1 MQLLGLEKLT
11 RRAVLALSAAAV
23 GSIATGAT
31 GATARCRPAR
41 VLLVCQYGSVKSAV
55 ARELMKRRA
64 AERGVAVEVRSQGIT
79 PEEHVS
85 PALAAALRAD
95 GVNTHAQPLTALA
108 PADLKAADV
117 IVGFEP
123 AAASGLPASALDWSD
138 LPSFNT
144 DYARAHPLLMAR
156 VDALLNNVR
165 RRC

>member
-1 MQLLGLEKLT
+1 MQLPGLEKLT

-23 GSIATGAT
+23 GSIAT

-64 AERGVAVEVRSQGIT
+64 AERGVAVEVRSRGTT

-95 GVNTHAQPLTALA
+95 GVDTHAQPLTALA

-123 AAASGLPASALDWSD
+123 AAASGLPAAALDWSD

-144 DYARAHPLLMAR
+144 DYARARPMLTAR
-156 VDALLNNVR
+156 VDALLDDVR